1 MRFTDRIYAGL
12 TSDRRVFQPQIVSAM
27 YAEQNNSLPVSAGNP
42 VEVPC
47 RPTRST
53 SG

>member
-1 MRFTDRIYAGL
+1 MRFTDRIYTDL
-12 TSDRRVFQPQIVSAM
+12 TYDRRVFQPQILSEI

-42 VEVPC
+42 AQVPC
-47 RPTRST
+47 PTRST